1 MNNNIAKEE
10 SLLIIK
16 EIEVEPALTQ
26 RQLSNRIGVSLGKTN
41 YLLNALIEKGF
52 IEIKNFTSQPG
63 KMSKIHYHLTKEGLE
78 HKIHL
83 TELFLKNKEE
93 EYNLMKQEWEL
104 LMAKTAK
111 GDSI

>member
-1 MNNNIAKEE
+1 
-10 SLLIIK
+10 
-16 EIEVEPALTQ
+16 
-26 RQLSNRIGVSLGKTN
+26 
-41 YLLNALIEKGF
+41 
-52 IEIKNFTSQPG
+52 
-63 KMSKIHYHLTKEGLE
+63 MSKIHYHLTKEGLE